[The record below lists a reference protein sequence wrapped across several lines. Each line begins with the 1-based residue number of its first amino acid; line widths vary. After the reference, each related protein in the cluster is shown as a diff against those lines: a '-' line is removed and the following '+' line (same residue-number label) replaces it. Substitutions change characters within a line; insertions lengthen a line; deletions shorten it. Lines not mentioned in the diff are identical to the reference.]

1 MAPPISDP
9 PIPTP
14 LLDTCGQ
21 AGEDVAMAIK
31 MVRVDDR
38 LIHGQVVMKWTR
50 TIGVNLIVVP
60 NDKVA
65 KDPLQQS
72 LMRMAAPPG
81 VSVELLPVEAA
92 AEKLKSDKWSSKSIF
107 VIVRDPIDLLRLI
120 NAGLK
125 IEKVNIGN
133 ASGGTGKVR
142 LSKVVHATTEELEA
156 WKELDANGINLEAQA
171 LPGDSK
177 SNINQVLQKL

>member
-1 MAPPISDP
+1 
-9 PIPTP
+9 
-14 LLDTCGQ
+14 
-21 AGEDVAMAIK
+21 MAIK

-50 TIGVNLIVVP
+50 TIGIDLILVP

-81 VSVELLPVEAA
+81 VSVELLPVEEAA
-92 AEKLKSDKWSSKSIF
+92 DKLKSDKWSNKSIF
-107 VIVRDPIDLLRLI
+107 MIVRDPIDMVRMI

-125 IEKVNIGN
+125 VEKVNIGN
-133 ASGGTGKVR
+133 ASGGTGKIR
-142 LSKVVHATTEELEA
+142 LTKVVHATQEELEA
-156 WKELDANGINLEAQA
+156 WKVLDASGINLEAQA
-171 LPGDSK
+171 LPGEGK
-177 SNINQVLQKL
+177 TNINQVLKKL

>member
-1 MAPPISDP
+1 MS
-9 PIPTP
+9 
-14 LLDTCGQ
+14 
-21 AGEDVAMAIK
+21 IK

-50 TIGVNLIVVP
+50 TIGINLILVP
-60 NDKVA
+60 NDGVA

-81 VSVELLPVEAA
+81 VSVELLPVEEAA
-92 AEKLKSDKWSSKSIF
+92 GKLVSDKWANKA
-107 VIVRDPIDLLRLI
+107 VLLIVRDPVDLLRI
-120 NAGLK
+120 IKSGFN

-142 LSKVVHATTEELEA
+142 LTKVVHATPQELEA
-156 WKELDANGINLEAQA
+156 WKELDALGINLEAQA

-177 SNINQVLQKL
+177 ANINQVLKKL